1 MVISMRNATK
11 TFIEIYKGM
20 STVSKYI
27 MGYGTAVIATLIVCA
42 LYFYIQSL
50 SSGMSFYNIIMA
62 EEIMVCIK
70 ECMGSVYILPMLYEL
85 LFLIRKNS

>member
-1 MVISMRNATK
+1 MKNATK

-20 STVSKYI
+20 STASKYI
-27 MGYGTAVIATLIVCA
+27 MGYGTAVITALIVCA
-42 LYFYIQSL
+42 VFFYIQSL
-50 SSGMSFYNIIMA
+50 SSVMSFYNILMF

-85 LFLIRKNS
+85 LSLIRKTS